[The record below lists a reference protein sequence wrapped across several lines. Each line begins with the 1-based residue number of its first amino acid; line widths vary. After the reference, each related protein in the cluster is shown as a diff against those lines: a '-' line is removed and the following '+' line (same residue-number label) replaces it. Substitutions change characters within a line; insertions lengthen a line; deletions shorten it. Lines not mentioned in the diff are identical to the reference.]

1 MPNNVAGSSGSLAP
15 AEVYAPPQRRHGSR
29 IPTLVWLLLVA
40 AALVGGAYVGRD
52 VLKTPVNFGD
62 LGGMTTIG
70 EDDLDRV
77 VATYVVGDEVF
88 EITARDAIAQSSSLD
103 AIRNADGSYAV
114 PSVESV
120 IAAARAAVVMREV
133 EARGITVS
141 DEEIAAYALETFDTD
156 DYGALATAFSM
167 DDQTLHDRL
176 RESACMAKLRSQV
189 VTVEAVPP
197 EEALGPEDGNL
208 EAASEDYANYVIAL
222 AGDEWDSERGTWA
235 SSEGPFATALKD
247 YDVRSD
253 MATYGAAMTAYNVA
267 YQLYS
272 ANTVTANTQWTE
284 FVNGLLS
291 QASLATSSLVS

>member
-1 MPNNVAGSSGSLAP
+1 MANKAGASGTLAP

-29 IPTLVWLLLVA
+29 IPTLVWLLLLVVA
-40 AALVGGAYVGRD
+40 VVCGVYVGRD

-62 LGGMTTIG
+62 LGGQTTIG

-77 VATYVVGDEVF
+77 VATYVLDGEVF

-103 AIRNADGSYAV
+103 AIRNADGSYAA

-133 EARGITVS
+133 EARNITVS
-141 DEEIAAYALETFDTD
+141 DEEIAAYAMQTFGTD
-156 DYGALATAFSM
+156 DFGELATAFTM
-167 DDQTLHDRL
+167 DDQTVRDRL
-176 RESACMAKLRSQV
+176 RESASMAKLRSQV
-189 VTVEAVPP
+189 VTVDTVPP
-197 EEALGPEDGNL
+197 EEPLGPEDGNL
-208 EAASEDYANYVIAL
+208 EAASEDYANYILAL
-222 AGDEWDSERGTWA
+222 AGDEWDSEHGIWT
-235 SSEGPFATALKD
+235 EDGGPFATALKD
-247 YDVRSD
+247 YDVRADS
-253 MATYGAAMTAYNVA
+253 ATYGAAMTAYNVA

-284 FVNGLLS
+284 YVNGLLA